1 MTQVFSNNV
10 DTTLASSL
18 TDVATSATLTDGSG
32 LNTPTGARFE
42 LLTISAGG
50 NFEIVRM
57 TARSGNTV
65 TIQRAQEGTTAR
77 AWAAGVRVF
86 AGITAGTMTPL
97 LANASTQSDSVAIRG
112 TASAGDTVALGV
124 GSAASASA
132 ATAIGSY
139 AGASGVG
146 SIAHGA
152 SAQAYSARSFAFG
165 FGAQADGDGAFA
177 FGQSAY
183 AGGVQSIAFGDGAE
197 VTFGSHGGLALG
209 ATEVE
214 TQYTFQVGA
223 LPAVSRNNNAYT
235 EANAAWRMSS
245 AASVI
250 MSQPLNLKTLQTHTI
265 PLPTGV
271 TFFPE
276 EVGVIITAASGV
288 TGQPTLRFG
297 ITGTEAK
304 FLAATATTGLDAV
317 HERERFATLLS
328 SDGAKTLRS
337 EVTVAAT
344 GTTLTGRV
352 YWRGFAVVDS

>member
-57 TARSGNTV
+57 TARSGNII
-65 TIQRAQEGTTAR
+65 TITRAQEGTTAQ
-77 AWAAGVRVF
+77 AWSAGARVF
-86 AGITAGTMTPL
+86 AGITAGTLTPVL
-97 LANASTQSDSVAIRG
+97 VNASTQLNALAILGSANHTGG
-112 TASAGDTVALGV
+112 TAAGV
-124 GSAASASA
+124 GSSADYNGAAAF
-132 ATAIGSY
+132 GSY
-139 AGASGVG
+139 AITYAAGAMAVG
-146 SIAHGA
+146 I
-152 SAQAYSARSFAFG
+152 SAQAYLPRSIAIGFA
-165 FGAQADGDGAFA
+165 ASADGDGALA
-177 FGQSAY
+177 VGQSVY
-183 AGGVQSIAFGDGAE
+183 AGGHESIALGDGSE
-197 VTFGSHGGLALG
+197 VVLFADGGLAIG
-209 ATEVE
+209 NTEVE
-214 TQYTFQVGA
+214 TLNTLQVGA
-223 LPAVSRNNNAYT
+223 LFAVSKNNRAYT

-250 MSQPLNLKTLQTHTI
+250 MSQPLDLKTLQTHTI
-265 PLPTGV
+265 PMPTGV

-317 HERERFATLLS
+317 HERERFTTLAS